1 MQKFPKKDYKLFKD
15 LVSLS
20 QNDLHNLLYKFL
32 KRFYKKS
39 NIINTDNYLIGIGNI
54 PIGLVAHMDTVFDA
68 PPKDIYFDEKK
79 WVFWSPDGLGADDR
93 AGIYIIIKVLL
104 AGYLPTVIFTRD
116 EEIQFSDKI
125 YKYNKYSWKQER
137 NIIITNKAIYNLKK
151 LTLKRR
157 IDLKILIGITISKN
171 SEEFVLHCSQIDYD
185 YHYTSPRRKIIIE
198 IIAKNYEII
207 VQEELKLYEL
217 TDKYLNE
224 YVTLKDEKEKQISYT
239 RMPKNEKRINVKDYL
254 FGNQSKT
261 DINKNSI
268 SSKPKFKNIKVN
280 YNDFEIIKI
289 IGRGFIG
296 KVSLVKYKKD
306 GKYYAMKMMRKD
318 QIISQNL
325 HDNILLEKNILM
337 EAQCEF
343 ILSLSFFFQTNERI
357 YLITPFIPGGDL
369 YHKLKSELFF
379 KEDLV
384 RFYSA
389 QIAIAIQ
396 YLHDLGIAYRDLKPE
411 NILLDEDGYI
421 KLCDFGASIKLHVT
435 EKDSNFAGSPEY
447 ASPEIITYQ
456 GHTSMSDWW
465 SFGILIYEMLYGY
478 TPFYN
483 MDKDR
488 MFDLIISGS
497 ISFPKYFDKGDENEE
512 IEYKVSEEAKNLIIK
527 LLEKDPGTRLGK
539 EGLEEIKKHPFFY
552 GINFDDLSKK
562 KIKALFKPDIN
573 KNDLTNNFD
582 EEYLNLDI
590 KESPVE
596 NWIKD
601 EEYNQVFNNFEI
613 KEEDDDFEVLDPV
626 EMVMSTPKEKI

>member
-1 MQKFPKKDYKLFKD
+1 MDEKTSEYDFLN
-15 LVSLS
+15 LS
-20 QNDLHNLLYKFL
+20 KNYSV
-32 KRFYKKS
+32 KS
-39 NIINTDNYLIGIGNI
+39 NI
-54 PIGLVAHMDTVFDA
+54 
-68 PPKDIYFDEKK
+68 
-79 WVFWSPDGLGADDR
+79 
-93 AGIYIIIKVLL
+93 
-104 AGYLPTVIFTRD
+104 TRD

-268 SSKPKFKNIKVN
+268 STKPKFKNIKVN

-396 YLHDLGIAYRDLKPE
+396 YLHDLGIACRDLKPE

-552 GINFDDLSKK
+552 GINFDDLGKK